1 MFSKSMM
8 SGLAAALMLSAPI
21 MADEDSGWQDDRP
34 GDAASSGYDYA
45 RVTHVEPRYRQV
57 RTSVPRQQCH
67 TETRYVPDSRQ
78 SGPYGSYGP
87 YGAERPA
94 AGGMILGGL
103 IGAVIGH
110 QFGNGHDRGV
120 GTVAGAVIGSA
131 IGHDAAQRRA
141 GEAYGGDY
149 GGREGRSVDS
159 ERCETRY
166 SERVEQQIDGYR
178 VTYRYNDRNYQTD
191 LPYDPGERLRVRV
204 TVSPEGY

>member
-1 MFSKSMM
+1 MFSKTVM
-8 SGLAAALMLSAPI
+8 SGLAVALVLSAPA
-21 MADEDSGWQDDRP
+21 MADEDSLWQHDRP
-34 GDAASSGYDYA
+34 GNLAVSDYDYA

-57 RTSVPRQQCH
+57 RTSVPRQECF
-67 TETRYVPDSRQ
+67 TETRYGPDDR
-78 SGPYGSYGP
+78 SYR
-87 YGAERPA
+87 AERPA

-110 QFGNGHDRGV
+110 QIGHGHERGV

-131 IGHDAAQRRA
+131 IGHDASQRRA
-141 GEAYGGDY
+141 GNAYGGDY
-149 GGREGRSVDS
+149 GGRSVDS

-166 SERVEQQIDGYR
+166 SERVDRRIDGYR